1 MLDNVHEMRVH
12 KEPFSDG
19 DSSELESCAVAALSS
34 SSSSSSPSS
43 SFMFRL
49 LLSTTPLCV
58 FCNSTRLLLAF
69 SAPINLYSHKRTRT
83 YNVLHNIMLS
93 QHMHMRMHSK
103 NCILNKCVSVEWVN
117 G

>member
-1 MLDNVHEMRVH
+1 MLGNVHEMSVQ

-19 DSSELESCAVAALSS
+19 DSSELESCAVVTPSS
-34 SSSSSSPSS
+34 SSSSSS
-43 SFMFRL
+43 SFVFRL

-58 FCNSTRLLLAF
+58 FCNSTHLLLAF
-69 SAPINLYSHKRTRT
+69 SAPINLYTHRRTTR
-83 YNVLHNIMLS
+83 VHHMLHMLS
-93 QHMHMRMHSK
+93 QHTHNYAYGYM